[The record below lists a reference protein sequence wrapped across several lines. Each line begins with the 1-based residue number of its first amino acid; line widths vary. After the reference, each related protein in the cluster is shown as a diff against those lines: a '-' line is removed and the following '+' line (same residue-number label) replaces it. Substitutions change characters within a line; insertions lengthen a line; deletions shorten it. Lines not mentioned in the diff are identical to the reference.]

1 MSAAA
6 TQPQGGPEAA
16 RLRYDEGGLAGRRQ
30 LARDLSRL
38 ADASVTEA
46 LRLLRDEGAAA
57 SRRIGFTGPPGA
69 GKSTLIGRL
78 AKLRA
83 ARGATL
89 AIVAIDPSSPK
100 SSGALLGDRVRMD
113 ALLAGTD
120 IYIRSLP
127 SGRSADGL
135 SDNLA
140 DVLAA
145 IEAEGFAEILI
156 ETVGVGQVEAGA
168 RALVDTLVLAM
179 GPQSGDQIQAMKAGV
194 LETADIVV
202 INKADLPGAERMAQD
217 IRNVLERRSGEG
229 RRVPPVLLT
238 QASDAASIEALSRA
252 IDEHEAW
259 SAVHVDAAQAAEAR
273 RLWHVRSLLG
283 RRVAE
288 LIDALPANVREASV
302 AQIYRYVA
310 NLMRE
315 KDA

>member
-6 TQPQGGPEAA
+6 MQEPREPQT
-16 RLRYDEGGLAGRRQ
+16 DGLTGRRQ

-38 ADASVTEA
+38 ANASVSEA
-46 LRLLRDEGAAA
+46 LQMLRDETVST

-69 GKSTLIGRL
+69 GKSTLIGRI

-83 ARGATL
+83 ARGEAL

-120 IYIRSLP
+120 VYIRSLP

-140 DVLAA
+140 DVLGAV
-145 IEAEGFAEILI
+145 EAQGFAGILI
-156 ETVGVGQVEAGA
+156 ETVGVGQIEAGA

-217 IRNVLERRSGEG
+217 IRNVLERQRGDG
-229 RRVPPVLLT
+229 RHVPPVLLT
-238 QASDAASIEALSRA
+238 QASDAASIEGLSRA
-252 IDEHEAW
+252 IDEHGAW
-259 SAVHVDAAQAAEAR
+259 RVAHVDAAQDAEER
-273 RLWHVRSLLG
+273 RLWHARSLLN

-288 LIDALPANVREASV
+288 LIDAMPAAMRVAGV
-302 AQIYRYVA
+302 AQIYRHVSRLMNEDALA
-310 NLMRE
+310 NQR
-315 KDA
+315 DA

>member
-1 MSAAA
+1 MSTAQ
-6 TQPQGGPEAA
+6 TRVQPDEAGLAA
-16 RLRYDEGGLAGRRQ
+16 RRR

-46 LRLLRDEGAAA
+46 LAALRDEPQAAA
-57 SRRIGFTGPPGA
+57 RRVGFTGPPGA

-78 AKLRA
+78 ARLRA
-83 ARGATL
+83 ARGEAL

-120 IYIRSLP
+120 VYIRSLP
-127 SGRSADGL
+127 SGRCADGL

-145 IEAEGFAEILI
+145 IAAAGFGEILI
-156 ETVGVGQVEAGA
+156 ETVGVGQIEAGA
-168 RALVDTLVLAM
+168 RSLVDTLVLMM

-202 INKADLPGAERMAQD
+202 VNKADLPGAERMAQD
-217 IRNVLERRSGEG
+217 IRNVLERQRGAG

-238 QASDAASIEALSRA
+238 QASEGASIEGLSHA

-259 SAVHVDAAQAAEAR
+259 RAAHADLAQAAETR
-273 RLWHVRSLLG
+273 RLWHARGLLN

-288 LIDALPANVREASV
+288 LLDALPAGVREAGV
-302 AQIYRYVA
+302 VQIYGHVA
-310 NLMRE
+310 RMLSEPR
-315 KDA
+315 

>member
-1 MSAAA
+1 MNTAARQA
-6 TQPQGGPEAA
+6 EAA
-16 RLRYDEGGLAGRRQ
+16 RLPGGEPGALGRRR

-38 ADASVTEA
+38 ADAAVSES
-46 LRLLRDEGAAA
+46 LRMLRDEAGQPG
-57 SRRIGFTGPPGA
+57 RRIGFTGPPGA

-78 AKLRA
+78 AKARA
-83 ARGATL
+83 ASGEAL

-120 IYIRSLP
+120 VYIRSLP

-156 ETVGVGQVEAGA
+156 ETVGVGQIEAGA

-202 INKADLPGAERMAQD
+202 VNKADLPGAERMAQD
-217 IRNVLERRSGEG
+217 LRNVLERQREKG

-238 QASDAASIEALSRA
+238 QASDSASIDALSLA
-252 IDEHEAW
+252 IDEHEQWRLA
-259 SAVHVDAAQAAEAR
+259 HVDAALAAGER
-273 RLWHVRSLLG
+273 RRWHARSLLN

-288 LIDALPANVREASV
+288 LIDTLPAGLREAGV
-302 AQIYRYVA
+302 AQIYRHV
-310 NLMRE
+310 MRAMSE
-315 KDA
+315 DV

>member
-1 MSAAA
+1 MQEPRA
-6 TQPQGGPEAA
+6 PQTDGVT
-16 RLRYDEGGLAGRRQ
+16 RRRQ

-38 ADASVTEA
+38 ANATVSEA
-46 LRLLRDEGAAA
+46 LQILRDEPA
-57 SRRIGFTGPPGA
+57 STTRRIGFTGPPGA

-78 AKLRA
+78 AKSRA
-83 ARGATL
+83 ARGDAL

-120 IYIRSLP
+120 VYIRSLP

-145 IEAEGFAEILI
+145 VEADGFDEILI
-156 ETVGVGQVEAGA
+156 ETVGVGQIEAGA

-179 GPQSGDQIQAMKAGV
+179 GPHSGDQIQAMKAGV

-217 IRNVLERRSGEG
+217 IRNVLERQRGGG
-229 RRVPPVLLT
+229 RRVPAVLLT
-238 QASDAASIEALSRA
+238 QASDSASIEALSLA
-252 IDEHEAW
+252 IDEHGAW
-259 SAVHVDAAQAAEAR
+259 RAGHVDAAQAAEAR
-273 RLWHVRSLLG
+273 RLWHARSLLT

-288 LIDALPANVREASV
+288 LIDALPTATRVMSV
-302 AQIYRYVA
+302 AQIYGHVA
-310 NLMRE
+310 RLMNE
-315 KDA
+315 DA